1 MIIPSACAAVAV
13 LATAAK
19 CVDGFSTTSPLLSEG
34 WRRSSSIS
42 MAYENESV
50 SAATTV
56 TAVADNEE
64 SARRRMLAARLQT
77 QKYESSLSIDQDDD
91 SDEDNSEETT
101 SEVVSIET
109 NEEMMLDTNNGTT
122 EQEEEDEEEEYI
134 DEIETAAEDTND
146 DDDDQEEEET
156 KETPAD
162 SIQSSGGANTQRG
175 LDLEIISIMA
185 GEIAQDVLSVLR
197 FGAANFLTQSLPED
211 QRQDLLKRMGAA
223 PALPPT
229 TTITKSGS
237 NEATVFEAAAEM
249 VNEKV
254 QEERASI
261 QEEIAVARAEE
272 AQKSE
277 KNWER
282 QKEGILSEMTNAANA
297 RVENELKIQ
306 KMKLEEET
314 TKVLQEKEKEIEA
327 ERERLGKVIQ
337 EEKEKMEA
345 LAAASAAEAVEV
357 EALFAVG
364 TDEEVARNKELLE
377 KKQNQQAA
385 LEVVEEDLRAS
396 VSSEEGQRDLLQAM
410 LQKRQGQQKELDV
423 VEADLRKQVAEIESE
438 KSRYQ
443 LLVADLKGLKGKEQ
457 GLRQDAEQTSG
468 DSSSDVVDVVVH
480 PVLGPVIAD
489 LGYKRIHF
497 VSSGRLGTIP
507 VWNRNRTYR
516 NNRAKSMATEKIK
529 SMELGFPGAICLH
542 EAPTG
547 KLSIVDG
554 QHRVGMMS
562 ALKETI
568 NKKLEKGDDIGTL
581 KDTDAIFERVLV
593 EVYPEPK
600 LEEGEEPVG
609 DGYAEQV
616 FSEINKAEPV
626 KLIDMP
632 GVASKVDRQI
642 ITDGVETL
650 KEQYGG
656 MFSPSQR
663 CRLPNVNVDNLRS
676 AIFGANLLK
685 RHKLTTSKKLT
696 DWLLKQ
702 NAALGDEYEKT
713 DPSKQ
718 KLISKKQWTKASSS
732 NFYLGLESSWLYK

>member
-1 MIIPSACAAVAV
+1 M
-13 LATAAK
+13 
-19 CVDGFSTTSPLLSEG
+19 TS
-34 WRRSSSIS
+34 
-42 MAYENESV
+42 ENIENV
-50 SAATTV
+50 PAATDV
-56 TAVADNEE
+56 EKNEE

-77 QKYESSLSIDQDDD
+77 QKYESSLSLSIEQDDG
-91 SDEDNSEETT
+91 EESEETT

-109 NEEMMLDTNNGTT
+109 NEETMINTNNGTT
-122 EQEEEDEEEEYI
+122 EQEEDKEADEDI
-134 DEIETAAEDTND
+134 
-146 DDDDQEEEET
+146 EET
-156 KETPAD
+156 D
-162 SIQSSGGANTQRG
+162 SIQNESSVVAVNTQKG
-175 LDLEIISIMA
+175 LNLEILSSVA
-185 GEIAQDVLSVLR
+185 GDIAQDVLSVLR

-211 QRQDLLKRMGAA
+211 QRQDLLKRMGAD
-223 PALPPT
+223 PALPPAT
-229 TTITKSGS
+229 TTVPKSGS
-237 NEATVFEAAAEM
+237 NDATVYEAAAEM

-272 AQKSE
+272 AKKSE
-277 KNWER
+277 KKWER
-282 QKEGILSEMTNAANA
+282 QKENILSEMEKAANA

-314 TKVLQEKEKEIEA
+314 TRVLREKEKEIDLEK
-327 ERERLGKVIQ
+327 ERLEKVIQ
-337 EEKEKMEA
+337 EEKEKTEV
-345 LAAASAAEAVEV
+345 LAAVSAIRKEEAADEAAEVD
-357 EALFAVG
+357 ALFAVE
-364 TDEEVARNKELLE
+364 TDEEITRNKELME
-377 KKQNQQAA
+377 KKQKQQAA
-385 LEVVEEDLRAS
+385 LESVEKDLRAS
-396 VSSEEGQRDLLQAM
+396 VSSEEEQRDLLQAM
-410 LQKRQGQQKELDV
+410 LEKRQGQQEELDV
-423 VEADLRKQVAEIESE
+423 VENDLRKQVAEIESE

-443 LLVADLKGLKGKEQ
+443 LLLADLEGLKEREQ
-457 GLRQDAEQTSG
+457 GLGQNVDQTADGGDNEDGFEAE
-468 DSSSDVVDVVVH
+468 VIH

-507 VWNRNRTYR
+507 VWNRNRIYR

-593 EVYPEPK
+593 EVYPEPIR
-600 LEEGEEPVG
+600 EEGDDESVDG

-632 GVASKVDRQI
+632 GVASKADRTV
-642 ITDGVETL
+642 ITEAVETL
-650 KEQYGG
+650 QDQYGV
-656 MFSPSQR
+656 MFSASQR

-685 RHKLTTSKKLT
+685 RHKLTSSKKLT
-696 DWLLKQ
+696 DWLLEQ
-702 NAALGDEYEKT
+702 NAALGDEYERT
-713 DPSKQ
+713 DSSKQ
-718 KLISKKQWTKASSS
+718 KLISKKQWTKASSN